1 MSSPLISAS
10 ASMSPPVKENPWRN
24 RWRGFL
30 AAALHPRAWKI
41 TGVYA
46 VAAVSWI
53 YFSDRVLAS
62 IFYDPELILRWSVFK
77 GIAFVLCTAL
87 LIHLLIGRSFRALEF
102 SRASLQIQARQ
113 LARLNSSLEAQVAER
128 TAELE
133 DALTQA
139 QSADRMKSV
148 FLATMSHELRTPL
161 NSIIGFTGIVVQGLA
176 GELTDEQRKQLGM
189 VQTSARH
196 LLDLINDVLDLSK
209 IEAGQ
214 LPIQPEPFSVVEVI
228 DKATGLLRP
237 SVERKGLEL
246 EVHLAEDLGTM
257 ISDPRRFKQIVL
269 NLLNNAVKFTDFGKV
284 VLSVERIK
292 DYQFGAN
299 QSGLEA
305 TRVTVADTGIG
316 IKEED
321 LKFLFQPFRQIDSG
335 LTRQHEGTGLGLAI
349 CRRLTELLEGEVS
362 AESTHGEGSTFTLTL
377 PVSVSKSDE

>member
-1 MSSPLISAS
+1 
-10 ASMSPPVKENPWRN
+10 MSPPVDESPWRN

-30 AAALHPRAWKI
+30 AAALHRRAWKI

-46 VAAVSWI
+46 VVAVLWI

-62 IFYDPELILRWSVFK
+62 IFYDPELIVRWSVFK
-77 GIAFVLCTAL
+77 GIAFVLCTAF
-87 LIHLLIGRSFRALEF
+87 LIQLLIGRSFRALEF

-128 TAELE
+128 TAELK

-176 GELTDEQRKQLGM
+176 GELNDEQRKQLGM

-214 LPIQPEPFSVVEVI
+214 LQIHPEPFQVADVI
-228 DKATGLLRP
+228 EKATGLLRP

-246 EVHLAEDLGTM
+246 EVLPGDGSGLGEM
-257 ISDPRRFKQIVL
+257 VSDPRRFQQIVL
-269 NLLNNAVKFTDFGKV
+269 NLLNNAVKFTDKGKV
-284 VLSVERIK
+284 ALSVDRLR
-292 DYQFGAN
+292 DYKFGAD
-299 QSGLEA
+299 QPGLEVI
-305 TRVTVADTGIG
+305 RVIVSDTGIG
-316 IKEED
+316 IKEAD
-321 LKFLFQPFRQIDSG
+321 LKFLFLPFRQIDSG

-349 CRRLTELLEGEVS
+349 CSRLAELLGGEVF
-362 AESTHGEGSTFTLTL
+362 AESTHGEGSSFTLIL
-377 PVSVSKSDE
+377 PVAISKSHD